1 MTRTIP
7 ITIDISTGTTDS
19 EIMFYRGDNITLNLT
34 YVDSLNSVDISSA
47 TKLCVIAKPAKDVR
61 NGETYF
67 ASESTDI
74 NTISLSSEITAGY
87 SGNAVISIILLDA
100 NDNLICSGALPCV
113 IEESGYNGVFTPTES
128 YRDEILTT
136 CDKVLSAYTS
146 VISSCEDMKTFTT
159 TQIADLTSATT
170 PFVAIKLSMGS
181 GVNDYGYIR
190 LKKDENGIYPIYQSK
205 EEFENEI

>member
-19 EIMFYRGDNITLNLT
+19 DIMFYRGDNITLNLT

-74 NTISLSSEITAGY
+74 NTINLSSEITAGY
-87 SGNAVISIILLDA
+87 SGNAVISIILLDV
-100 NDNLICSGALPCV
+100 NDNVICSGALPCV

-128 YRDEILTT
+128 YRDEVLETYE
-136 CDKVLSAYTS
+136 KVLSSIDSMNETVS
-146 VISSCEDMKTFTT
+146 SSISTMNEK
-159 TQIADLTSATT
+159 INDLTSASI
-170 PFVAIKLSMGS
+170 PFVAIKMSIDK
-181 GVNDYGYIR
+181 NDYGYLL
-190 LKKDENGIYPIYQSK
+190 LKKDAHGIYPVYQSK